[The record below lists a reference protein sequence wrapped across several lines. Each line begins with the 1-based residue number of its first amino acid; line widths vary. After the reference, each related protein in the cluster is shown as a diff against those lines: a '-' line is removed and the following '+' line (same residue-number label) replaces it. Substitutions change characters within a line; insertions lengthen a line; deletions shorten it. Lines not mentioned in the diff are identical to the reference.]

1 MTMKASLGRNPI
13 SVLVMVQGIMAGTYL
28 MTKLGLRELSP
39 LALGLWRFGLATL
52 VFSGLLAGRGL
63 WRLPPRADRPAFLWL
78 ALLAV
83 PLNQGLFLY
92 GMKFTLAAHGA
103 LLYAATPIMVLC
115 LSCLW
120 LKERPSALKI
130 SGIALGFAG
139 VLLVLFEKGF
149 DLSGQ
154 TLKGDLLI
162 FGAVLAWSLY
172 TILGKR
178 LLACYQPLQVTGY
191 SLVLGSILFL
201 PIGLHSA
208 LAQNYRTVGWAGF
221 SSVLYLAL
229 LTSVLGYLTWNWALS
244 RVEASKVAV
253 VSNLQP
259 VFAALLAWLL
269 LGERVT
275 PAFVFG
281 AGVVAL
287 GVFLTERG

>member
-1 MTMKASLGRNPI
+1 MTYSPGQNPI
-13 SVLVMVQGIMAGTYL
+13 AVLILVQGIMAGTYL

-39 LALGLWRFGLATL
+39 LALGLLRFGLTAL
-52 VFSGLLAGRGL
+52 IFWGLLAGRRL
-63 WRLPPRADRPAFLWL
+63 WRLPEPADRAAFLWL

-120 LKERPSALKI
+120 LKEKPSALKV
-130 SGIALGFAG
+130 SGIALGFSG
-139 VLLVLFEKGF
+139 VLLVLFEKGL

-162 FGAVLAWSLY
+162 LGAVLAWSLY
-172 TILGKR
+172 TILSKR
-178 LLACYQPLQVTGY
+178 MLASYQPLQVTGY
-191 SLVLGSILFL
+191 SLTLGSVLFL
-201 PIGLHSA
+201 PLGLYSA
-208 LAQNYRTVGWAGF
+208 LSQDYGRVGWAGI

-229 LTSVLGYLTWNWALS
+229 LTSVLGYLTWNWALA

-259 VFAALLAWLL
+259 VFAALLAWLF
-269 LGERVT
+269 LGEGIT
-275 PAFVFG
+275 PGFVLG
-281 AGVVAL
+281 SAVVAL

>member
-1 MTMKASLGRNPI
+1 MTVKASLERNPI
-13 SVLVMVQGIMAGTYL
+13 AVLIMVQGIMAGTYL

-39 LALGLWRFGLATL
+39 LALGLWRFALTAL
-52 VFSGLLAGRGL
+52 VFWALLASRGL
-63 WRLPPRADRPAFLWL
+63 WRLPARADRPAFLWL

-139 VLLVLFEKGF
+139 VLLMLFERGF

-178 LLACYQPLQVTGY
+178 LLAHYQPLQVTGY
-191 SLVLGSILFL
+191 SLMLGSILFL

-208 LAQNYRTVGWAGF
+208 LSQDYRAVGWAGI

-229 LTSVLGYLTWNWALS
+229 LTSVLGYLTWNWALA

-275 PAFVFG
+275 PGFVFG
-281 AGVVAL
+281 AAVVAL